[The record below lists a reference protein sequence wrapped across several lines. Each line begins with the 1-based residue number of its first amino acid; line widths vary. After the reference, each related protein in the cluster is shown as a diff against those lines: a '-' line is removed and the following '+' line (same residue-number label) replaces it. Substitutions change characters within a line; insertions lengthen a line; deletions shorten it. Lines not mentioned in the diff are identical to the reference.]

1 MERER
6 FLDVV
11 RERLGRTRSGAAPVR
26 SAPVAPFPSVDGELV
41 ERFSTELEKVGGT
54 MSRAATKNEALE
66 RLTEALST
74 AAGGAAIGA
83 GRAEFEALGFDTTA
97 APFDRLTFFGEG
109 AASTAEGFRT
119 LALGAAV
126 GLTTVRLA
134 IAATG
139 TLVLA
144 ATASSPRSLSLLP
157 RRHVALVHEAQLV
170 PHFGGALVHAR
181 ERSGAG
187 VPSALFCVTGPS
199 RTSDIENDLSIGVHG
214 PAEVHVLLLG
224 FEQHHAKASG
234 AET

>member
-11 RERLGRTRSGAAPVR
+11 RERLGRTRHGVVPVW
-26 SAPVAPFPSVDGELV
+26 SAPVAPFPSVEGDLV

-54 MSRAATKNEALE
+54 VSRAETKNEAIE
-66 RLTEALST
+66 RLTEVLSP
-74 AAGGAAIGA
+74 AEGGAVVGA

-144 ATASSPRSLSLLP
+144 ASVVSPRSLSLLP
-157 RRHVALVHEAQLV
+157 RRHVALVHETQLV
-170 PHFGGALVHAR
+170 PHFGGALVQAR
-181 ERSGAG
+181 AGAG

-214 PAEVHVLLLG
+214 PAEVHVVLLG
-224 FEQHHAKASG
+224 FEQRRANASE
-234 AET
+234 AAT